1 MNKFNALILDKKKN
15 SQFIKYKK
23 ISNNE
28 LMEGDT
34 VVKVEYSTINYKD
47 ALAITGKRQIIKKWP
62 IVPGVDFSGIVEST
76 SNKKFNV
83 GDKVVINGCGIG
95 EKHYGGFSEKARV
108 NGDWLIKL
116 PDEISTLEA
125 MSIGSAGLTS
135 MLCIMEIEKA
145 FKPNEGKI
153 LVTGASGGVGSIAVM
168 ILSKLGYYVVA
179 STGKKE
185 EVFLKSLGASEIVDR
200 NCFVENKK
208 LLNHQ
213 EWKGVIDVVGS
224 KTLANIITKIYY
236 GGIVVACGLAQGTD
250 LPTNMMPFIIRA
262 ITLKGIESIYTDIKI
277 KEEAW
282 AKLSNHIDKKILK
295 KLITIISFSDIQIY
309 CEKLINSKITGRIV
323 VDLKNFKS

>member
-1 MNKFNALILDKKKN
+1 MDKFNVLLLEKN
-15 SQFIKYKK
+15 KNHQFVNYTK
-23 ISNNE
+23 ITE
-28 LMEGDT
+28 DDLMDGDT
-34 VVKVEYSTINYKD
+34 LVKIDYSTLNYKD
-47 ALAITGKRQIIKKWP
+47 ALAITGKRPIIKKWP
-62 IVPGVDFSGIVEST
+62 MIPGVDFSGIVEST
-76 SNKKFNV
+76 SNEKFNV
-83 GDKVVINGCGIG
+83 GDKVMVNGCGVG

-116 PDEISTLEA
+116 PDKISTLEA

-145 FKPNEGKI
+145 LKPNEGKI

-185 EVFLKSLGASEIVDR
+185 EVLLKSLGASEIVDR
-200 NCFVENKK
+200 DHFVENKK

-262 ITLKGIESIYTDIKI
+262 ITLRGIESIYTDIKI

-282 AKLSNHIDKKILK
+282 GKLSNHIDKKTLK
-295 KLITIISFSDIQIY
+295 KLTKIISFSDIKVY
-309 CEKLINSKITGRIV
+309 CERLIDSKITGRIV
-323 VDLKNFKS
+323 VDLKNFNS